1 MPRKAEQPERDPL
14 SELSTL
20 EKLRV
25 APMNEAEHLS
35 GLSQET
41 IRRHHSDLII
51 DLSPRRQGMRV
62 KDALML
68 RDKKSA

>member
-1 MPRKAEQPERDPL
+1 MPRKADQPERDPL
-14 SELSTL
+14 SELSAL
-20 EKLRV
+20 ERLRV

-41 IRRHHSDLII
+41 IRRHHANLII

-62 KDALML
+62 GDALSL
-68 RDKKSA
+68 RVKKSA